1 MKKFK
6 NLMLMLALALFFVGA
21 MGMTKAS
28 ASGDVTE
35 PSQGTETQDPETNTG
50 DENETPTTGGE
61 TTETPSEDKIAE
73 DKDYASEVIKVTCA
87 KQVYYQVVKSA
98 EPGKLKAA
106 NWIKAAYDKES
117 VYCIDFS
124 SVANGKDAFFA
135 LTTDNAAE
143 EAAVV
148 AKVDAVIKS
157 VKVTLNYK
165 TEAIKNGL
173 SDIITTLNVKGVE
186 KEDDNA
192 EGTAAG
198 YFLQWKRGA
207 NGTWAAADK
216 FGQLD
221 WDMLKASNGTLYV
234 AINGMSGENQ
244 SATNFRMSKEAK
256 VKIPKSAKAPTVKV
270 DYVKGTL
277 ALKNG
282 MQVRVGADLDWM
294 DVIAFD
300 KESKGTDVF
309 ALATAGATT
318 SKKVSTVAVADFVA
332 AVKDDKLLNQDDDVK
347 DGAEVTLTVRTAA
360 TDKKFPSMEGT
371 VKLVLPKA
379 APTVPTQ
386 AVALTYTKADKENDI
401 DAAYELDFSKLFTLP
416 EGEKY
421 SQYEYMFV
429 ADKADGTNLAKQK
442 WTKLPE
448 DGKVD
453 LAKYIGKE
461 YKYFKASD
469 ESKSSGTVKYEAIKA
484 VYIRLAAVK
493 ATKEVTGVFASA
505 YGVAEVA
512 VTEAVPVATTYKL
525 TASAPEGGKAV
536 ITVADKAATAA
547 EEKASVKVT
556 YTVSADT
563 QDVDTVKI
571 SYTLKDADKATEETL
586 ELKDGAY
593 TFTMPAADV
602 TITITEKAK
611 AAAEEPT
618 A

>member
-28 ASGDVTE
+28 ASGDVTA

-61 TTETPSEDKIAE
+61 TNETPSEDKIAE
-73 DKDYASEVIKVTCA
+73 DYDYASEIIKVTCA

-165 TEAIKNGL
+165 TEEIKNGL
-173 SDIITTLNVKGVE
+173 ADIITTLNVKGVE

-207 NGTWAAADK
+207 NGTWAAADE

-234 AINGMSGENQ
+234 AINGESGENQ
-244 SATNFRMSKEAK
+244 SATMFRMSKEAK
-256 VKIPKSAKAPTVKV
+256 VKIPKAAKAPTVKV

-277 ALKNG
+277 GLKNG

-332 AVKDDKLLNQDDDVK
+332 AVKDVLKQTDDVK

-360 TDKKFPSMEGT
+360 TNKKFPSMEGT

-379 APTVPTQ
+379 APAVPTQ

-416 EGEKY
+416 DSEKY

-469 ESKSSGTVKYEAIKA
+469 ESKSSGVVKYEAIKA

-512 VTEAVPVATTYKL
+512 VTENVPVIEYTLTSDSENPAAATFKVGDAAAT
-525 TASAPEGGKAV
+525 
-536 ITVADKAATAA
+536 KAAKDATVEIVYTATEGKEIA
-547 EEKASVKVT
+547 TVT
-556 YTVSADT
+556 YTVEGSDT
-563 QDVDTVKI
+563 PVTV
-571 SYTLKDADKATEETL
+571 TAT
-586 ELKDGAY
+586 DGKY
-593 TFTMPAADV
+593 TFKMPEGNV
-602 TITITEKAK
+602 TVTITEKTAE
-611 AAAEEPT
+611 AAQEPT